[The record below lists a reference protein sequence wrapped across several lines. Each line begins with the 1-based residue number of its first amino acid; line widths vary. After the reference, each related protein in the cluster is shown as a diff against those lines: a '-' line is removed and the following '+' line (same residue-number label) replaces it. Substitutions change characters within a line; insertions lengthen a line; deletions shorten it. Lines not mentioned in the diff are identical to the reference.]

1 VCQQARSGLCLQLMP
16 RHVSYRI
23 AALSLLLLAGGAI
36 AQTITT
42 YRWVDAQ
49 GVVHYSDTPQPGA
62 QVIQLQSAQT
72 YRAPAPSAAAI
83 KAARADAASGNDAA
97 SPYQSCNVGEPAPEA
112 SFFAPETIPIT
123 VALSPG
129 LRGGDQVSVT
139 VDGVPVAPA
148 SPGGLQFQLP
158 APERGAHSVSALVS
172 DGDGKTVCHSAPLTF
187 YVQRPSV
194 NSPAAPVRPH

>member
-1 VCQQARSGLCLQLMP
+1 MQ

-23 AALSLLLLAGGAI
+23 AAIGLLLLAGGAA

-49 GVVHYSDTPQPGA
+49 GVVHYSDTPTPGA
-62 QVIQLQSAQT
+62 QVIQLHSAQT
-72 YRAPAPSAAAI
+72 YRAPGPSAAAI
-83 KAARADAASGNDAA
+83 KAARADASGGDAA
-97 SPYQSCNVGEPAPEA
+97 SPYLSCNVGQPAA
-112 SFFAPETIPIT
+112 DSSLFAPESVPIT
-123 VALSPG
+123 VALSPN

-139 VDGVPVAPA
+139 VDGVPVPA
-148 SPGGLQFQLP
+148 VSPGGLQFQLP
-158 APERGAHSVSALVS
+158 SPERGAHSISALVS
-172 DGDGKTVCHSAPLTF
+172 DGDGKTVCHSAPLVF